1 MSFAQRTRVG
11 LRREVAIL
19 LPVTLLLLVLISSFT
34 LFSYRGA
41 IRFLQEES
49 QQLALKTAAGLTE
62 LFAADRFPA
71 ADDLALLSPKVVRV
85 ALIDSD
91 RRTVFEKGP
100 QTGADLLAGF
110 EPEQIERPTAVGPTL
125 PEGWTTAI
133 VPLQRDGSRHFLR
146 VDLESGTLSRQL
158 ESIKILTWVVLSING
173 GLAILVLLFLRHLLR
188 PYDRLL
194 ERARELLPEARQIED
209 EVSFLVSSFERAVA
223 LKNEATDSRDE
234 ITALERT
241 LGPSLESGLL
251 LVGTDD
257 DVLALN
263 PAGAE
268 ILGIEAP
275 SEPISLNEFLVTGG
289 EALGSVIRE
298 ATESGEIIQR
308 RETPYSRDELHLT
321 LGLSV
326 NPLRRDDGSIRAFL
340 VLFADLTETRRLAE
354 EERVASSLA
363 QVGELAAGVAHEM
376 RNSLATFR
384 GYLTLVARSPEDGS
398 IRDYLIE
405 LKRESDHMQRV
416 LEDFLSFARPQST
429 RLEVIELGTIVRRAA
444 GDPAIRDHRIEI
456 NPLAAT
462 IKGDGQLLERAFR
475 NLLRNAVEATR
486 EVEADE
492 PIEVSMLSKQEN
504 VEISIADRGAG
515 VPAEIRDNVFQPFVT
530 GKSDGVG
537 MGLALA
543 HRIVHLH
550 GGRLTLDSRDGGG
563 TVASVVLPLAREA
576 GGGEAVKQ

>member
-1 MSFAQRTRVG
+1 
-11 LRREVAIL
+11 
-19 LPVTLLLLVLISSFT
+19 
-34 LFSYRGA
+34 
-41 IRFLQEES
+41 
-49 QQLALKTAAGLTE
+49 
-62 LFAADRFPA
+62 
-71 ADDLALLSPKVVRV
+71 
-85 ALIDSD
+85 
-91 RRTVFEKGP
+91 
-100 QTGADLLAGF
+100 
-110 EPEQIERPTAVGPTL
+110 
-125 PEGWTTAI
+125 
-133 VPLQRDGSRHFLR
+133 
-146 VDLESGTLSRQL
+146 
-158 ESIKILTWVVLSING
+158 VLSING